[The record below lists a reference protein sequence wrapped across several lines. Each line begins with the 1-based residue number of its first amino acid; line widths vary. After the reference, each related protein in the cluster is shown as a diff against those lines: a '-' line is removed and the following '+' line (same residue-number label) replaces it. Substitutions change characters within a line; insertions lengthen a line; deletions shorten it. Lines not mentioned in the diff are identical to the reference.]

1 MAKKLTN
8 KEVEKLHKMYLEGM
22 TCEEIGKLTGHKT
35 ETVSKYL
42 KENYDIKPQRKIDL
56 VILSKLAKEGKTTKE
71 MAEYF
76 NVHPSAICYWKKYFN
91 EGDLKIS
98 HPFSQEDH
106 QLSHL
111 QEQMILGSLLGDMNI
126 GKPRKH
132 HPTCRLSLVHSI
144 KQKELFM
151 KKVEILGEFMSNYR
165 EYSYLDN
172 RTNKIY
178 STIRGNSNSHK
189 VFNDM
194 YNKLYINDIKTI
206 TKEYLDMINHPIAL
220 AYWFM
225 DDGTNSGQIAT
236 NCFSFE
242 EVKLLSNWLENKFG
256 IITTIHKNLRNYT
269 LYIVA
274 SSRFEFDN
282 LISPYI
288 IPSMKYKLKFS
299 EIAESVNSVKTGKPL
314 EI

>member
-8 KEVEKLHKMYLEGM
+8 DEVEKLHKMYLEGK

-35 ETVSKYL
+35 DTVSKYL
-42 KENYDIKPQRKIDL
+42 KSNYGIIPRKKVDIDKLTEL
-56 VILSKLAKEGKTTKE
+56 VKSGKTTKE
-71 MAEYF
+71 CAEYF
-76 NVHPSAICYWKKYFN
+76 GVNPSAISFWKKKISN
-91 EGDLKIS
+91 DILKIT
-98 HPFSQEDH
+98 PEFSQEEH

-132 HPTCRLSLVHSI
+132 HPTCRLALVHSI

-151 KKVEILGEFMSNYR
+151 KKVEILGEFMGTYR

-172 RTNKIY
+172 RTNNVY
-178 STIRGNSNSHK
+178 STIRGNSKSHK
-189 VFNDM
+189 IFNNI
-194 YNKLYINDIKTI
+194 YNKLYINGVKTI
-206 TKEYLDMINHPIAL
+206 TKEYLDMIDHPIAL

-256 IITTIHKNLRNYT
+256 IIATIQKNLRDYT

-274 SSRFEFDN
+274 NSRFEFDN

>member
-8 KEVEKLHKMYLEGM
+8 EEIEKLHKMYLEGK

-35 ETVSKYL
+35 DTVSKYL
-42 KENYDIKPQRKIDL
+42 KSNYNIIPRKKVDIDELTEL
-56 VILSKLAKEGKTTKE
+56 VKSGKTTKE
-71 MAEYF
+71 CAEYF
-76 NVHPSAICYWKKYFN
+76 GVNPSAISFWKKKISN
-91 EGDLKIS
+91 DILKII
-98 HPFSQEDH
+98 PEFSQEDH
-106 QLSHL
+106 RLSHL

-126 GKPRKH
+126 GKPRKR
-132 HPTCRLSLVHSI
+132 HPTCRLALVHSI

-151 KKVEILGEFMSNYR
+151 QKVEILGDFMGSYR

-172 RTNKIY
+172 RTNNTY
-178 STIRGNSNSHK
+178 STIRGNSKSHGI
-189 VFNDM
+189 FNDI
-194 YNKLYINDIKTI
+194 YNKLYINGTKTI
-206 TKEYLDMINHPIAL
+206 TQEYLDMIDHPIAL

-242 EVKLLSNWLENKFG
+242 EIKLLSNWLENKFS
-256 IITTIHKNLRNYT
+256 IITTIQKNLRDYT

-274 SSRFEFDN
+274 SSRLEFDT

-288 IPSMKYKLKFS
+288 IPSMRYKLKFS

>member
-8 KEVEKLHKMYLEGM
+8 EEVEKLHKMYLEGK

-35 ETVSKYL
+35 DTVSKYL
-42 KENYDIKPQRKIDL
+42 KSNYNITPRKKVDIDELTEL
-56 VILSKLAKEGKTTKE
+56 VKSGKTTKE
-71 MAEYF
+71 CAEYF
-76 NVHPSAICYWKKYFN
+76 GVNPSAISFWKKKISN
-91 EGDLKIS
+91 DILKIT
-98 HPFSQEDH
+98 PEFSQEDH

-126 GKPRKH
+126 GKPRKQ
-132 HPTCRLSLVHSI
+132 HPTCRLTLVHSV

-151 KKVEILGEFMSNYR
+151 KKVEILGEFMGNYK
-165 EYSYLDN
+165 EYSYFDK
-172 RTNKIY
+172 RTNNVY
-178 STIRGNSNSHK
+178 STIRGNSKSHK
-189 VFNDM
+189 VFNNI
-194 YNKLYINDIKTI
+194 YNKLYINGVKTI
-206 TKEYLDMINHPIAL
+206 TQEYLDMIDHPIAL

-242 EVKLLSNWLENKFG
+242 EVKLLSNWLENKFS
-256 IITTIHKNLRNYT
+256 ITATIQKNLRDYT
-269 LYIVA
+269 LYIIA
-274 SSRFEFDN
+274 SSRFEFEN

-288 IPSMKYKLKFS
+288 IPSMRHKLKFP
-299 EIAESVNSVKTGKPL
+299 EIAESVNSVKTGTPL

>member
-8 KEVEKLHKMYLEGM
+8 EEVEKLHKMYLEGK

-35 ETVSKYL
+35 DTVSKYL
-42 KENYDIKPQRKIDL
+42 KSNYNITPRKKVDIGELTEL
-56 VILSKLAKEGKTTKE
+56 VKSGKTTKE
-71 MAEYF
+71 CAEYF
-76 NVHPSAICYWKKYFN
+76 GVNPSAISFWKKKISN
-91 EGDLKIS
+91 DILKIT
-98 HPFSQEDH
+98 PEFSQENH

-126 GKPRKH
+126 GKPRKY
-132 HPTCRLSLVHSI
+132 HPTCRLTLVHSI

-151 KKVEILGEFMSNYR
+151 KKAEILGEFMGSYK

-172 RTNKIY
+172 RTNNIY
-178 STIRGNSNSHK
+178 STIRGNSKSHK
-189 VFNDM
+189 VFNNI
-194 YNKLYINDIKTI
+194 YSKLYINNTKTI
-206 TKEYLDMINHPIAL
+206 TQEYLDMINHPIAL

-225 DDGTNSGQIAT
+225 DDGTYSGQIAT
-236 NCFSFE
+236 NCFSLS
-242 EVKLLSNWLENKFG
+242 EVELLSTWLKNKFD
-256 IITTIHKNLRNYT
+256 INTTIQKNLKQYT
-269 LYIVA
+269 LYITA
-274 SSRFEFDN
+274 YSRVSFDK
-282 LISPYI
+282 LIAPYI

>member
-1 MAKKLTN
+1 MTKKLIN
-8 KEVEKLHKMYLEGM
+8 EEVEKLHKMYLEGK

-35 ETVSKYL
+35 DTVSKYL
-42 KENYDIKPQRKIDL
+42 KSNYNITPRKKVDIDKLTEL
-56 VILSKLAKEGKTTKE
+56 VKLGKTTKE
-71 MAEYF
+71 CAEYF
-76 NVHPSAICYWKKYFN
+76 GVNPSAISFWKKKISN
-91 EGDLKIS
+91 DILKIT
-98 HPFSQEDH
+98 PEFSQEDH

-126 GKPRKH
+126 GKSRKH
-132 HPTCRLSLVHSI
+132 QPTCRLALVHSV

-151 KKVEILGEFMSNYR
+151 KKVEILGEFMGSYR

-172 RTNKIY
+172 RTNNIY
-178 STIRGNSNSHK
+178 SALRGNSKSHK
-189 VFNDM
+189 IFNDI
-194 YNKLYINDIKTI
+194 YNKLYINGIKTI
-206 TKEYLDMINHPIAL
+206 TQEYLNMIDHPIAL

-236 NCFSFE
+236 NCFSFK

-256 IITTIHKNLRNYT
+256 IITTIQKNLRDYT

-299 EIAESVNSVKTGKPL
+299 EIAESVNSVKTGTPL